1 MTLELDLATAAEA
14 IATGS
19 PLLGRARLACDPV
32 EVRSELQ
39 RLAGNLSETS
49 AAGTPAQE
57 SASRLVDASID
68 LSPVLQAAL
77 DGDRTAIVSA
87 ASAAGVDAEALGQLI
102 DLALQPVLWEARAK
116 IASIVDPET
125 LDAWYRGFCPIC
137 GSWPTLSELVGSE
150 RRRVLRCG
158 RCGSGWSW
166 IVLLCPYCGNDDHRT
181 LGMLQEAADA
191 ASSAASGG
199 SGGSAAFAAGGRA
212 AAPAARVDTC
222 ERCHGYLKA
231 IAAFASYPAVR
242 LAAEDVATLH
252 LDIAARAAGYR
263 RPGEV
268 DVAAAGIPRLVREA
282 RPSPDA

>member
-1 MTLELDLATAAEA
+1 VTLELDSATAAEA
-14 IATGS
+14 IAAGG
-19 PLLGRARLACDPV
+19 PLLGRARLACDPA
-32 EVRSELQ
+32 EIRAELQ
-39 RLAGNLSETS
+39 RLARNLSETS

-57 SASRLVDASID
+57 SAGRLVSASLD
-68 LSPVLQAAL
+68 LVDLAPVLQAAL
-77 DGDRTAIVSA
+77 DGDRSATLSA
-87 ASAAGVDAEALGQLI
+87 AVAANVDPEALAQLV
-102 DLALQPVLWEARAK
+102 DLALQPVLWEARAQ
-116 IASIVDPET
+116 IAALVDPET
-125 LDAWYRGFCPIC
+125 LDAWYRGFCPVC
-137 GSWPTLSELVGSE
+137 GSWPVLSELVGSE

-158 RCGSGWSW
+158 RCGSGWPW

-181 LGMLQEAADA
+181 LGTLHEAADDDA
-191 ASSAASGG
+191 GSGGAAASGTG
-199 SGGSAAFAAGGRA
+199 ERA

-222 ERCHGYLKA
+222 ERCHGYLKG

-268 DVAAAGIPRLVREA
+268 DVATAGVPRLVREA